1 MAGAILETAVLVEV
15 FRTLV
20 HRGENP
26 RIYFWRTSSGTE
38 VDFLIET
45 GGRLIPIEV
54 KLSATPRPS
63 MANGIEAIR
72 QDLGK
77 RVVAPG
83 FVIHPGDVEIAF
95 SPSCKALPFA
105 RLWSF

>member
-1 MAGAILETAVLVEV
+1 
-15 FRTLV
+15 
-20 HRGENP
+20 
-26 RIYFWRTSSGTE
+26 
-38 VDFLIET
+38 
-45 GGRLIPIEV
+45 
-54 KLSATPRPS
+54 

-83 FVIHPGDVEIAF
+83 FVIHPGDVEIAL
-95 SPSCKALPFA
+95 SPSSKALPFA